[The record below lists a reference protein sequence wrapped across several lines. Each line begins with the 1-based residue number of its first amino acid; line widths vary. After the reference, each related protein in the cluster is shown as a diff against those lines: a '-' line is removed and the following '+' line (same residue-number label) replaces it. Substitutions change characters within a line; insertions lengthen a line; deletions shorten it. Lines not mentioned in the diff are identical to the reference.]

1 MDSEK
6 VITLRMPEED
16 VQQLEELSKYY
27 TYYKRSSFIRAAT
40 EFFLKYADRH
50 MKMEIMAGYSS
61 MWKGY
66 DFQIKKNQL

>member
-16 VQQLEELSKYY
+16 VQQLAALSKYF
-27 TYYKRSSFIRAAT
+27 RSYQRSAFIRAAT
-40 EFFLKYADRH
+40 EFFLKYADRT
-50 MKMEIMAGYSS
+50 MQLEIMAGYVRH
-61 MWKGY
+61 WKGY

>member
-16 VQQLEELSKYY
+16 IQQLEKLSKYF
-27 TYYKRSSFIRAAT
+27 TYYKRSAFIRAAT
-40 EFFLKYADRH
+40 EFFLKYADRT
-50 MKMEIMAGYSS
+50 MQLEIMAGYVRH
-61 MWKGY
+61 WKGY

>member
-16 VQQLEELSKYY
+16 VQQLEELSKNY
-27 TYYKRSSFIRAAT
+27 TYYKRSAFIRAAT
-40 EFFLKYADRH
+40 EFFLKYANRS
-50 MKMEIMAGYSS
+50 MQLEIMAGYIHH
-61 MWKGY
+61 WKGY